1 MTMTAT
7 QIREAIKPMMQFAP
21 AIMSAIEIVE
31 SAEAAEKKFAADTK
45 SDEARKKA
53 LADEIAVLETTK
65 AKLMRETDA
74 ARKEA
79 ALTSEDTARRKA
91 ALGAEFA
98 AARAEHDRRMENLG
112 ELGAQY
118 AREIDK
124 IAAEKLAKQSELDT
138 VKKAFETF
146 KTAHKL

>member
-79 ALTSEDTARRKA
+79 VLTSDDTAKRKA
-91 ALGAEFA
+91 ALDAQFA
-98 AARAEHDRRMENLG
+98 AARVEHDRKMEQLG

-118 AREIDK
+118 SREIDK
-124 IAAEKLAKQSELDT
+124 LGVDKALKQSELDT
-138 VKKAFETF
+138 VKKAFEAF
-146 KTAHKL
+146 KAAHKL

>member
-79 ALTSEDTARRKA
+79 VLTSEDTAKRKA
-91 ALGAEFA
+91 ALDAQFA
-98 AARAEHDRRMENLG
+98 AARVEHDRKMEQLG

-118 AREIDK
+118 SREIDK
-124 IAAEKLAKQSELDT
+124 LGVDKALKQSELDT
-138 VKKAFETF
+138 VKKAFEAF
-146 KTAHKL
+146 KAAHKL

>member
-53 LADEIAVLETTK
+53 LADEIGVLEATK
-65 AKLMRETDA
+65 AKLKRETDLV
-74 ARKEA
+74 RKEFEDA
-79 ALTSEDTARRKA
+79 ATGTAMKRE
-91 ALGAEFA
+91 ALNAEFA

-124 IAAEKLAKQSELDT
+124 IAAEKLAKQAELDT
-138 VKKAFETF
+138 VKKAFEAF
-146 KTAHKL
+146 KAAHKL